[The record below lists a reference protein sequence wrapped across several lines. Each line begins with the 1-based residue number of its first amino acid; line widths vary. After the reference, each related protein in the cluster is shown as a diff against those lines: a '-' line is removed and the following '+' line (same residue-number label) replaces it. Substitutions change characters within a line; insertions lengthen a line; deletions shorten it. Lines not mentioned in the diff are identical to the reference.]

1 MNSRFEPRHL
11 PGEELVEKGIR
22 DLESRVLSRESL
34 LVSIGAPR
42 LRRLGFELPAPLD
55 DPEERLYLLLRDE
68 VGAGRVAD
76 LVGTD
81 EFRARPAS

>member
-42 LRRLGFELPAPLD
+42 GFELPAPLD